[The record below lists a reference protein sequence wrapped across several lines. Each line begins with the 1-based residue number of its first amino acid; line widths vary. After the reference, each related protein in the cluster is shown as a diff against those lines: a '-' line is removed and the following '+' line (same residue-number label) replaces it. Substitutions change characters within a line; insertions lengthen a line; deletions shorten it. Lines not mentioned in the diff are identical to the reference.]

1 MKKILIATTALV
13 ATAGYAAAGDVTL
26 SGDAR
31 MGVVYNDA
39 GDLEF
44 NSRARA
50 EVTLSGESDGGLA
63 FGGSFQIK
71 DAGGSADGLSGSA
84 FISDS
89 WGKLSMGDVDGAA
102 KAAVGNIDA
111 ITLTG
116 LGDTHELLY
125 VNGGT
130 DSDGD
135 GRDDT
140 IYPNPAALYEYST
153 GDFTFYAGAGSPA
166 GATSAIGTQNIV
178 VTGTLTGTGGGT
190 GSAVVAGATTVLQV
204 QNTYSVGGKW
214 SSNGY
219 SIAAGF
225 ETIDA
230 NVITAA
236 GATGYQTISQYVIG
250 GSAEFGDF
258 TVKANYGSIQN
269 PGPDS
274 SQWGLSGK
282 YSMDA
287 LSVAAFY
294 ASKDLGNLSTQ
305 DAYGLGAEYDLGGGL
320 SIKGGIVNNY
330 ADNTVADFGVSMS
343 F

>member
-13 ATAGYAAAGDVTL
+13 GSAGYAAAGDVSL

-31 MGVVYNDA
+31 MGVVYDNN
-39 GDLEF
+39 GDLVF

-50 EVTLSGESDGGLA
+50 EVSLSGESDGGLA

-71 DAGGSADGLSGSA
+71 DAGGAGDGLSGEA
-84 FISDS
+84 FISGS

-130 DSDGD
+130 DADGD
-135 GRDDT
+135 GADDT
-140 IYPNPAALYEYST
+140 IYPNPAALYEFST
-153 GDFTFYAGAGSPA
+153 GDFTFYAGAGSPE
-166 GATSAIGTQNIV
+166 GATTILSTATV
-178 VTGTLTGTGGGT
+178 LVSTTGGGT
-190 GSAVVAGATTVLQV
+190 VGIVAGATAALQA
-204 QNTYSVGGKW
+204 QNTYSVGAKW
-214 SSNGY
+214 ASNGY

-225 ETIDA
+225 ETLDA
-230 NVITAA
+230 NTITAL
-236 GATGYQTISQYVIG
+236 GSTGFQTISQYVIG

-258 TVKANYGSIQN
+258 TVKANYGHIELPNSTTDQYGI
-269 PGPDS
+269 
-274 SQWGLSGK
+274 SGK

-287 LSVAAFY
+287 LAVAAFY
-294 ASKDLGNLSTQ
+294 AHKDLAGGQ
-305 DAYGLGAEYDLGGGL
+305 DAYGIGAEYDLGGGL
-320 SIKGGIVNNY
+320 SVKGGIVNNY
-330 ADNTVADFGVSMS
+330 LDNTVADFGVSMD

>member
-13 ATAGYAAAGDVTL
+13 ATAGYAAAGDVSL

-31 MGVVYNDA
+31 MGVIYNDA

-44 NSRARA
+44 TSRARA

-71 DAGGSADGLSGSA
+71 DAIGAADGVSGSA

-130 DSDGD
+130 DADGD
-135 GRDDT
+135 GRNDT

-153 GDFTFYAGAGSPA
+153 GDFTFYLGAGSPA
-166 GATSAIGTQNIV
+166 GGSTV
-178 VTGTLTGTGGGT
+178 VTVASVTVATTGGGT
-190 GSAVVAGATTVLQV
+190 VAVPGVSSLIYA

-214 SSNGY
+214 ASNGY

-230 NVITAA
+230 ATSTNG
-236 GATGYQTISQYVIG
+236 GATISAYTTISQYVIG

-258 TVKANYGSIQN
+258 TVKANYGSID
-269 PGPDS
+269 GLASSS

-294 ASKDLGNLSTQ
+294 ASKDLGNLATQ

-320 SIKGGIVNNY
+320 SIKGGVVNNY